1 MIFKDKSFVKL
12 AYDAAMLLLS
22 LYLNKTITETDACT
36 PVFTA
41 ALFTIAGT
49 WKQPRYP
56 LTVEWIKKI
65 LYTYTMQYYL
75 AIRRN

>member
-22 LYLNKTITETDACT
+22 LYPNKTIIETDACT
-36 PVFTA
+36 PVFIA

-49 WKQPRYP
+49 WNQHRYP
-56 LTVEWIKKI
+56 LTVEWMKKFCTHI
-65 LYTYTMQYYL
+65 QCNIT
-75 AIRRN
+75 